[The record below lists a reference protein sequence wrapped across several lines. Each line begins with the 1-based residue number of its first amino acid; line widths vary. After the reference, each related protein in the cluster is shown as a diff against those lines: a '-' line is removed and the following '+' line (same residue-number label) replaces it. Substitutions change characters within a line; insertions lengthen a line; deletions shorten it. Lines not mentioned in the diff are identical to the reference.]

1 MNDKNSWLVKT
12 CRNPSANAAGKPRG
26 LATGRMPAFV
36 LPMLRG
42 AFFLAMV
49 FTLFM
54 NSTRSVAQDAP
65 PTPDLTDL
73 SLEQL
78 MSIQVDSVS
87 GASGFTQKVTEAPA
101 SVTIITSDEIQRY
114 GYRTLADVL
123 RHVPGFY
130 VSYDR
135 DYNYVGVR
143 GFGRPGDYN
152 SRLLLLVDGHRVND
166 NLYDE
171 AAIGTDFPVDIDL
184 IDRVEVIRGPN
195 SSLYVASAFLGVI
208 NVVTKRV
215 RDAKGLTASG
225 AVASYGTYTSRVTY
239 GHQFES
245 GLAML
250 LSGTYYDSHGQD
262 RLYFKEFDTPS
273 TNNGIA
279 ENRDG
284 DQFHQA
290 FSKFSYR
297 DFTLEGLYGS
307 RTKNVPTA
315 SFGTI
320 FNDPAER
327 TVDARGYLDLKYDHN
342 FGSAW
347 GYFGRLSYDHATYN
361 GYYPVDYSQ
370 SGGPARV
377 LNLDLAYGQSWG
389 AQFALSKKVFE
400 NQTLVF
406 GLDYRDNFQQ
416 DQSNHD
422 IQPFAQYMND
432 HRTSTIWGI
441 YAQDE
446 IRLRR
451 NLVLDLGL
459 RFDDYSTFGGTTN
472 PRGAL
477 IYSPL
482 EKTTLKFLYGQ
493 SFRPP
498 NAYELYYSALGLE
511 GNTHLKPETVK
522 TIEVVVEQYI
532 GSHLQVAVSGYDYP
546 VRSLIGQQTDPVTG
560 ALVFENNQSLDMH
573 GVEIAVKRRST
584 SGLEIGGSLSFQ
596 NTENEGGGGPVTNS
610 PHQLG
615 QLNLSLPLFK
625 RKLFMSTSLDYVS
638 RRRTLEGAYADA
650 YVVPDFT
657 LFSKNA
663 LNGWEISATL
673 YNAFDQRYQDPAS
686 VGNAQETILQNGRNF
701 MLKFTYHF

>member
-1 MNDKNSWLVKT
+1 L
-12 CRNPSANAAGKPRG
+12 
-26 LATGRMPAFV
+26 L
-36 LPMLRG
+36 
-42 AFFLAMV
+42 
-49 FTLFM
+49 
-54 NSTRSVAQDAP
+54 AQDNQAP
-65 PTPDLTDL
+65 AGLMDL
-73 SLEQL
+73 SMEEL
-78 MSIQVDSVS
+78 MKVEIDSVY
-87 GASGFTQKVTEAPA
+87 GASGYKQKVTEAPA
-101 SVTIITSDEIQRY
+101 SVTIITGDDIQRY
-114 GYRTLADVL
+114 GYRTLADAL

-135 DYNYVGVR
+135 NYSYVGVR
-143 GFGRPGDYN
+143 GFNRPGDYN

-250 LSGTYYDSHGQD
+250 FSGTYYDSHGQD
-262 RLYFKEFDTPS
+262 RLYFKEFDTAG
-273 TNNGIA
+273 TNHGIA
-279 ENRDG
+279 VNRDG
-284 DQFHQA
+284 DQFHQV
-290 FSKFSYR
+290 FSKLSYR
-297 DFTLEGLYGS
+297 DFTLEGVYGS
-307 RTKNVPTA
+307 RGKNVPTA

-327 TVDARGYLDLKYDHN
+327 TVDARGYLDLKYDHR
-342 FGSAW
+342 FGSDW

-361 GYYPVDYSQ
+361 GFYPVDYSQ

-377 LNLDLAYGQSWG
+377 LNRDIASGQSWG
-389 AQFALSKKVFE
+389 AEFALSKKLFE
-400 NQTLVF
+400 NQTLVL
-406 GLDYRDNFQQ
+406 GSDYRDNFQQ

-422 IQPFAQYMND
+422 VQPFKQNMND
-432 HRTSTIWGI
+432 HRTSSIWGI

-446 IRLRR
+446 IRLRS

-459 RFDDYSTFGGTTN
+459 RRDQYSTFGGTTN

-477 IYSPL
+477 IYNPL
-482 EKTTLKFLYGQ
+482 EKTTVKFLYGQ
-493 SFRPP
+493 SFRAP

-511 GNTHLKPETVK
+511 ANTHLKPETVK
-522 TIEVVVEQYI
+522 TTELVVEQYI
-532 GSHLQVAVSGYDYP
+532 GSHVQLAVSGYNYP
-546 VRSLIGQQTDPVTG
+546 VRGLISQQTDPATG
-560 ALVFENNQSLDMH
+560 ALVFENSRSLDMH
-573 GVEIAVKRRST
+573 GVEIALKRRSS
-584 SGLEIGGSLSFQ
+584 SGLEVGGSLSFQ
-596 NTENEGGGGPVTNS
+596 NTESERGGGPVTNS

-615 QLNLSLPLFK
+615 QFNLSVPLFK
-625 RKLFMSTSLDYVS
+625 RKLFASTALDYVG
-638 RRRTLEGAYADA
+638 RRRTLAGNYAGG

-663 LNGWEISATL
+663 LKGWLISASL
-673 YNAFDQRYQDPAS
+673 YNAFSQRYEDPAS
-686 VGNAQETILQNGRNF
+686 VGNAQETILQDGRNF
-701 MLKFTYHF
+701 RIKFTYHF